1 MRPSEATE
9 VMEAIN
15 LHFMWIDKLCSSFNH
30 DHHHPNTNLAEN
42 QLHKSANDRI
52 LLILS
57 MNLCLAWCAQK
68 IRAIETKTA
77 TNVARGHRQNVRLG
91 SSRSR
96 KLYSQSRVASSAAD
110 HKLPKNTTVSKKRA
124 WSVTSPAEWQLPA
137 KPFLFFFC
145 QKVFRIGSSRTNTAR
160 TKI

>member
-1 MRPSEATE
+1 M
-9 VMEAIN
+9 
-15 LHFMWIDKLCSSFNH
+15 
-30 DHHHPNTNLAEN
+30 
-42 QLHKSANDRI
+42 
-52 LLILS
+52 
-57 MNLCLAWCAQK
+57 AWQFWSRTWRQK
-68 IRAIETKTA
+68 VIETKTA

-137 KPFLFFFC
+137 KPFLFFFFVKRFLELDLQEQTLHAQKSSIWRGGALSGWRAVPLKQSFRVNWKSCLVQKKAPSSILC
-145 QKVFRIGSSRTNTAR
+145 Q
-160 TKI
+160 